1 MEEELEVLEAILGQ
15 ALKVEKDILRLT
27 ILLEAR
33 LGQLTK
39 LVWHQAN
46 SEEASNEEKCLEVEV
61 DYLPPVTLVIQLS
74 AAYPASGPPEGS
86 VQADWLPPKERE
98 RLAMLLT
105 QVWQKAEG
113 EVVIW
118 DWVQVSVYYSGST
131 RNTFFL
137 VQVVQEQLEIL
148 LQHGLELADRQKM
161 K

>member
-131 RNTFFL
+131 RNTF
-137 VQVVQEQLEIL
+137 
-148 LQHGLELADRQKM
+148 
-161 K
+161 

>member
-46 SEEASNEEKCLEVEV
+46 SEEASNEEKCLEVVV
-61 DYLPPVTLVIQLS
+61 DYLPPVKLVIQLT
-74 AAYPASGPPEGS
+74 AAYPASAPPEGS
-86 VQADWLPPKERE
+86 IEADWLPPKERE

-118 DWVQVSVYYSGST
+118 DWVQVGVYSVLLQQIYI
-131 RNTFFL
+131 FL

-148 LQHGLELADRQKM
+148 LQHGLKLADR
-161 K
+161 